1 MIISCSSCSA
11 RYVVQAMDIGED
23 GRTVKCAKCNYS
35 WTIPGNSEMAY
46 RAIGE
51 NTGTHPS
58 YASPEPRLAKNS
70 EDTISRVS
78 AQDHQKQAGR
88 ENLASHTGKSGPV
101 NIKKATPNDG
111 SSSSKSANLTIQSKP
126 TIRDKNSTRW
136 ASMIV
141 CLVLFLLVTGTI
153 GGAVKYREWVT
164 TTWPFTAEA
173 YSILGLTTLV
183 PKAKLR
189 IRNVNYKY
197 LTSDTLKVHG
207 ELVSVSKIPH
217 KTPTLKVVFLDGNG
231 IAILNRKLTLSKKV
245 VRENETLK
253 FSTEINNP
261 PAKAKRIEVDVA
273 K

>member
-1 MIISCSSCSA
+1 
-11 RYVVQAMDIGED
+11 
-23 GRTVKCAKCNYS
+23 
-35 WTIPGNSEMAY
+35 
-46 RAIGE
+46 
-51 NTGTHPS
+51 
-58 YASPEPRLAKNS
+58 
-70 EDTISRVS
+70 
-78 AQDHQKQAGR
+78 
-88 ENLASHTGKSGPV
+88 
-101 NIKKATPNDG
+101 
-111 SSSSKSANLTIQSKP
+111 
-126 TIRDKNSTRW
+126 
-136 ASMIV
+136 MIV

-164 TTWPFTAEA
+164 TPWPATAEA

-183 PKAKLR
+183 PKANLR

-231 IAILNRKLTLSKKV
+231 IAILNRKVTLSKKV

>member
-1 MIISCSSCSA
+1 
-11 RYVVQAMDIGED
+11 
-23 GRTVKCAKCNYS
+23 
-35 WTIPGNSEMAY
+35 
-46 RAIGE
+46 
-51 NTGTHPS
+51 
-58 YASPEPRLAKNS
+58 LAKNS

-164 TTWPFTAEA
+164 TTWPSTAEA
-173 YSILGLTTLV
+173 YRILGLTTLV
-183 PKAKLR
+183 PKANLR